1 MSYFPAFLQLENK
14 KILVVGG
21 GAIALE
27 KLEKLLDFT
36 TSITLIAREF
46 RDQTLSLAAQ
56 HALRL
61 HKRGYK
67 TGDIENFDIVI
78 IAVDDIALQA
88 AIFEESKK
96 YKCLCNAVDSTAFC
110 DFIFP
115 SYIKEGDLTIAVS
128 TSGASPAIAKNL
140 RIYLQSLLPKNL
152 MAFLEEMKRVRA
164 SFPKGKARMRFLDEK
179 AKRYFKSLS
188 PNKEP

>member
-1 MSYFPAFLQLENK
+1 MSYFPAFLQLEGK
-14 KILVVGG
+14 KILVVGA

-36 TSITLIAREF
+36 DAITIIAQIFADETMVF
-46 RDQTLSLAAQ
+46 IEKHSLRYEQ
-56 HALRL
+56 RS
-61 HKRGYK
+61 YIQ
-67 TGDIENFDIVI
+67 GDIAGFDIVI
-78 IAVDDIALQA
+78 IAVDDLALQE
-88 AIFEESKK
+88 AIFLESKS

-115 SYIKEGDLTIAVS
+115 SYIKESDLTIAVS

-152 MAFLEEMKRVRA
+152 MAFLEEMKQTRA
-164 SFPKGKARMRFLDEK
+164 ALPKGKARMKFLDEK
-179 AKRYFKSLS
+179 AKRYFRSLY
-188 PNKEP
+188 NTKEA

>member
-1 MSYFPAFLQLENK
+1 MSYFPAFLQLEDKN
-14 KILVVGG
+14 ILVVGG

-36 TSITLIAREF
+36 TSITIIATLF
-46 RDQTLSLAAQ
+46 RDETMVFIQNHSLSFY
-56 HALRL
+56 
-61 HKRGYK
+61 KRGYIK
-67 TGDIENFDIVI
+67 GDIAPFDIVI
-78 IAVDDIALQA
+78 VAVDDLALQE
-88 AIFEESKK
+88 AIFLESKN

-140 RIYLQSLLPKNL
+140 RVYLQSLLPKNL
-152 MAFLEEMKRVRA
+152 MVFLEEMKHTRA
-164 SFPKGKARMRFLDEK
+164 ALPKGKARMKFLDEK
-179 AKRYFKSLS
+179 AKRYFRSLY
-188 PNKEP
+188 NTKEA